1 MSDYPRSPSRFPWD
15 LFVLAA
21 IIAAKSV
28 LVCKLAG
35 FGWPSDPGRMMTYGT
50 AFLLVAPLAGLSGTA
65 RARARLGLNLG
76 LTALFVGDVTYALY
90 FQDIL
95 SLHSAGGIG
104 GLGTVMSS
112 IRELV
117 GLGQLM
123 LVSDL
128 LLLGLW
134 RLLWRRPALQF
145 AGSRYAT
152 LGFLTL
158 AVAFAWESYS
168 LHKERKTQGMFL
180 RVWSSRAL
188 IRGAGTIGFHL
199 HDTARF
205 LKDRVFLTPLD
216 DASREKVEARWS
228 EVDGSVA
235 EDSEWTAAA
244 EGANVIVLMI
254 ESLQEQALGAE
265 VAGGPVTPNLNAL
278 AAESVRFTHFYH
290 QTAQG
295 RTADAEAV
303 TLCGIHPLSQGAVFF
318 RYPDFPQHCL
328 PEILRDEAGYATA
341 SYHAMSTNFW
351 NRAAVGPRLGFDLM
365 TGKPDYKRGKKIGL
379 GLGDAGFLKQ
389 TARMINALPE
399 PFFAHVITLS
409 SHHPY
414 TLPKDEITLDLGPL
428 RRTYLGRYFRS
439 VNYVDRAVG
448 RFLKPLR
455 ESGVLDRSILIV
467 LGDHDMGRLSGVG
480 DVVHVM
486 DKDADT
492 AFLPRAPSGAEHL
505 GGASAA
511 MDRLAWMRQVPLL
524 IRLPGGARTGEIATP
539 TGQIQLPAAV
549 LQLLGVS
556 AEGRDFLGASLFDP
570 TPQVIAFRDGSGVQG
585 KRTWLSGG
593 ELDDGQCHGGDD
605 CTDLARAIRQELHV
619 SDAVVRYGLHR
630 DERGQP

>member
-1 MSDYPRSPSRFPWD
+1 
-15 LFVLAA
+15 
-21 IIAAKSV
+21 
-28 LVCKLAG
+28 
-35 FGWPSDPGRMMTYGT
+35 MMTYGT
-50 AFLLVAPLAGLSGTA
+50 AFLLVAPIAGLSGLS
-65 RARARLGLNLG
+65 RARARLWLNVG
-76 LTALFVGDVTYALY
+76 LTVLFVGDVTYALY

-95 SLHSAGGIG
+95 SMHSAGGIG
-104 GLGTVMSS
+104 GLGTIMSS
-112 IRELV
+112 ITAMV
-117 GLGQLM
+117 GPGQLM
-123 LVSDL
+123 LVADL
-128 LLLGLW
+128 VLLGIW
-134 RLLWRRPALQF
+134 RLLRRRPPTSF
-145 AGSRYAT
+145 AGSRYAA

-158 AVAFAWESYS
+158 ALAFAWESYAQ
-168 LHKERKTQGMFL
+168 HKALKTQGLFL

-205 LKDRVFLTPLD
+205 LKDQVFVTPLD
-216 DASREKVEARWS
+216 DTSQERVEARWS
-228 EVDGSVA
+228 AVD
-235 EDSEWTAAA
+235 AAIPSDPDWSGA
-244 EGANVIVLMI
+244 APGANVIVLMI

-278 AAESVRFTHFYH
+278 AEESIRFTRFYH

-318 RYPDFPQHCL
+318 RYPSFPQHCL

-365 TGKPDYKRGKKIGL
+365 TGKPDYKKGKKIGL

-414 TLPKDEITLDLGPL
+414 TLPKEEIRLDLGPL

-455 ESGVLDRSILIV
+455 ESGVLERSILIV

-505 GGASAA
+505 GGTSEA

-524 IRLPGGARTGEIATP
+524 IRLPGGERAGEIGTP
-539 TGQIQLPAAV
+539 TGQIQLPASV
-549 LQLLGVS
+549 LQLLGLP
-556 AEGRDFLGASLFDP
+556 AEGRDFLASSLF
-570 TPQVIAFRDGSGVQG
+570 TSSPQVIAFRDGSGVQG
-585 KRTWLSGG
+585 ERTWLSGSAS
-593 ELDDGQCHGGDD
+593 DDGQCHGADD
-605 CTDLARAIRQELHV
+605 CGDLSAAIADELDV
-619 SDAVVRYGLHR
+619 SDAVLRYGMQR
-630 DERGQP
+630 DKRGQP